1 MCSNYDHHII
11 RLQYYCYCYCCCSC
25 VYTNAEHGPGVSRE
39 AVAAERIRLEK
50 ERRVMSDSDDE
61 LFYDLD
67 DTTAVYEFDLRHRGP
82 LKRGG
87 VVRQVSQLLLVL
99 LAILLS

>member
-1 MCSNYDHHII
+1 LRTTTFTHSATAPLLFSVLRYAVLYYHIMHQ
-11 RLQYYCYCYCCCSC
+11 L
-25 VYTNAEHGPGVSRE
+25 EHGPGVSRE

-50 ERRVMSDSDDE
+50 ERRVMADSDDE

-87 VVRQVSQLLLVL
+87 VVRQVL
-99 LAILLS
+99 